1 MSHDSERIVVRLSW
15 LFGLSYHFYF
25 AQIFKEKVIERVPH
39 SSLATQYYFVGDFI
53 CIIDYPEQTQIQIHI
68 WFFYWDFWVNIDSWV
83 YDARRTG
90 STPHWVHEYFVVIT
104 EWVLIYL
111 FVEDSNYHLDSL
123 DSITRKY
130 SILRKW
136 WATHLLKREPITGLY
151 PPPVRIKYLYPGS
164 SNALLVAQW

>member
-1 MSHDSERIVVRLSW
+1 MTIWLELSLLFCANIQGESDRARPSFVFSDSILFCWRFHLHHWLSRANTNSN
-15 LFGLSYHFYF
+15 SYL
-25 AQIFKEKVIERVPH
+25 V
-39 SSLATQYYFVGDFI
+39 
-53 CIIDYPEQTQIQIHI
+53 
-68 WFFYWDFWVNIDSWV
+68 FFFWVNIDSWV